1 MQEFKKGKKQGGKE
15 SMNYGKFSKE
25 ELGEVIA
32 VLRQASSD
40 NTTSTAKVANFL
52 EGVISNMEKSRE
64 EFSMLMDRKEC
75 IGSILWTEPDVL
87 KTLEEEGYEASEEN
101 LKEVLPQ
108 IDREELENCE
118 HGWDVINDAVS
129 KASKELKKNQ

>member
-1 MQEFKKGKKQGGKE
+1 MI
-15 SMNYGKFSKE
+15 YGKFSQK

-32 VLRQASSD
+32 VLKQTVSSHTESV
-40 NTTSTAKVANFL
+40 NKVANFL
-52 EGVISNMEKSRE
+52 ESVVSNMKESGE
-64 EFSMLMDRKEC
+64 ELSMLMNRKEC
-75 IGSILWTEPDVL
+75 IGSILWLEDDVL

-108 IDREELENCE
+108 IDKEELENCE

-129 KASKELKKNQ
+129 KASKRLKKSQ

>member
-1 MQEFKKGKKQGGKE
+1 MI
-15 SMNYGKFSKE
+15 YGKFSQK

-32 VLRQASSD
+32 VLKQTASSHTESV
-40 NTTSTAKVANFL
+40 NKVANFL
-52 EGVISNMEKSRE
+52 EGVVSNMKESGE
-64 EFSMLMDRKEC
+64 ELSMLMNRKEC
-75 IGSILWTEPDVL
+75 IGSILWLEDDVL

-108 IDREELENCE
+108 IDKEELENCE

-129 KASKELKKNQ
+129 KASKRLKKR